1 MRRKYIPLI
10 TGLLLLLG
18 AHVSLALTLSD
29 MRTAIRRNVRDTATS
44 TTLQRYTD
52 AMITAIIN
60 EGQRDVVTNTWCIT
74 KATSV
79 SVSADVSAALP
90 TDVIQV
96 YRVLYNS
103 ASLPEINFQQ
113 EDADSG
119 YTSWTASTDT
129 VPSYFIQ
136 DKTRTSGTT
145 NIQMQLTVYPQPQA
159 VATLKVFYYATAP
172 DLSSDAD
179 LPFNSQSWLTLYDDL
194 LVWYGTYRLLYIE
207 GMADKAN
214 LFKSMYDTRLQVLYE
229 DYGAKIQ
236 RVPAVPT
243 KEQKP

>member
-18 AHVSLALTLSD
+18 ANVSLALTLSD
-29 MRTAIRRNVRDTATS
+29 MRTAIRRNVRDTASS

-60 EGQRDVVTNTWCIT
+60 EGQRDVVTNTWCVS
-74 KATSV
+74 KSTSLT
-79 SVSADVSAALP
+79 VSADVSSALP

-96 YRVLYNS
+96 YRVLYNN

-129 VPSYFIQ
+129 VPSYYVQ
-136 DKTRTSGTT
+136 DKTRTSGSS
-145 NIQMQLTVYPQPQA
+145 NIQMLLTVFPQPQSA
-159 VATLKVFYYATAP
+159 AALKVYYYATAP
-172 DLSSDAD
+172 DLASDSD
-179 LPFNSQSWLTLYDDL
+179 LPFNSQSWLSLYDDL

-207 GMADKAN
+207 GMVDKAN

-229 DYGAKIQ
+229 DYGAKVQ